1 LALAAWL
8 LDGTPP
14 AAGAAAIVTVDRFDD
29 PPLGGVACTETPADC
44 SLRQA
49 MELANQAGD
58 MIIQLP
64 PGTYDLVL
72 AGAGED
78 TNQTGDLDYTDLVG
92 GELQIV
98 ALTNEPTIIMQQG
111 QDRILDLHPGVSLVS
126 LVGVT
131 LTNGDLLSG
140 SGGAVRT
147 AAEGLGLL
155 DSVVEASQ
163 TSATASGGCI
173 FHDASGPL
181 EAVLTIVDSV
191 IRGCGGGLGGAVAS
205 NQPPAGVGSMTV
217 IGSRFEGNGASGGL
231 GGAIAIFG
239 GEGSLTVADSVFAH
253 NRASQ
258 ADAGGL
264 GGAILARGAQL
275 RIERSTFVGN
285 RAGELGDNNGAGG
298 SLYLAAQEYVS
309 LPPDPTPPPVPTV
322 ASLTNVT
329 IHQSET
335 RGNAQRGA
343 AIYVESSQLELVHA
357 TITESWTNGQHA
369 LFVATGILPAILDL
383 EATLLD
389 GGCDTFNS
397 PTLTSSGYNVE
408 VPPGGSTTTT
418 CNLGAM
424 DQVGV
429 PLRLRPLAVYGGP
442 SGVPTRMPL
451 VGDPGL
457 DRVPS
462 AACSA
467 FDARTAPR
475 SGTTCDGGA
484 HELGAPAPGPWI
496 FADGFESGD
505 VGAWS
510 SLSP

>member
-1 LALAAWL
+1 
-8 LDGTPP
+8 
-14 AAGAAAIVTVDRFDD
+14 
-29 PPLGGVACTETPADC
+29 
-44 SLRQA
+44 
-49 MELANQAGD
+49 
-58 MIIQLP
+58 
-64 PGTYDLVL
+64 
-72 AGAGED
+72 
-78 TNQTGDLDYTDLVG
+78 
-92 GELQIV
+92 
-98 ALTNEPTIIMQQG
+98 
-111 QDRILDLHPGVSLVS
+111 
-126 LVGVT
+126 
-131 LTNGDLLSG
+131 
-140 SGGAVRT
+140 
-147 AAEGLGLL
+147 
-155 DSVVEASQ
+155 
-163 TSATASGGCI
+163 
-173 FHDASGPL
+173 
-181 EAVLTIVDSV
+181 
-191 IRGCGGGLGGAVAS
+191 
-205 NQPPAGVGSMTV
+205 
-217 IGSRFEGNGASGGL
+217 
-231 GGAIAIFG
+231 
-239 GEGSLTVADSVFAH
+239 
-253 NRASQ
+253 
-258 ADAGGL
+258 
-264 GGAILARGAQL
+264 
-275 RIERSTFVGN
+275 
-285 RAGELGDNNGAGG
+285 
-298 SLYLAAQEYVS
+298 
-309 LPPDPTPPPVPTV
+309 VPTV